1 METIIEVSK
10 IIEKNM
16 AILDR
21 DAKKIFEN
29 ICTSMRD
36 EDKLVKVSFDGIKFI
51 SITFLEYIMGKLYN
65 IFPADVIKSRL
76 KMEDLSLENEQ
87 LLAKVTKRAKK
98 NAVPPSKI
106 LKSLEN
112 T

>member
-21 DAKKIFEN
+21 DAKKIFES
-29 ICTSMRD
+29 ICDSLKD
-36 EDKLVKVSFDGIKFI
+36 ENKVVKVSFDGVKFI
-51 SITFLEYIMGKLYN
+51 SITFLEYIMNKLYN
-65 IFPADVIKSRL
+65 IFPADVLKSRL

-87 LLAKVTKRAKK
+87 LLAKVRKRAKK
-98 NAVPPSKI
+98 TPCRHPKY
-106 LKSLEN
+106 LKV
-112 T
+112 